1 MKMEPE
7 EIAKYIQ
14 EQLLKKGADSTI
26 VSLQKQECSQIK
38 FSNSKVSAIKNWYQ
52 MGIGIYAV
60 HKKRTIMISTR
71 DFSKK
76 TADEVVEKLL
86 KFAKNL
92 PPNKEYNGIAKGP
105 FKYKEIRK
113 GFDTRIKELN
123 KGGNIEVVRQAI
135 EAAVKK
141 GAKRVAGVLETDVSN
156 IFLISSNKID
166 AREKSTSLYFSL
178 RALVDKYASCHLN
191 YGARTLDGFEPDK
204 IGRKAA
210 SIAKKAVNPVE
221 GRSGKFD
228 VLFSPLAFANILAN
242 LGEAFSIFS
251 VESGLSCL
259 AGKLNKM
266 IASPIVNIYDDGTMP
281 NALGSSR
288 FDAEGV
294 PSKKTAI
301 IKNGELRTY
310 LHNTS
315 TAKRHHTETTANAGL
330 VSPEPS
336 NIILE
341 KGNHSEKDILKDIK
355 EGYYITNLWYTRFNN
370 YNTGDFSTIPRDAIF
385 YIKDGEIKFPVKH
398 LRISDNILNILKN
411 VKMIGNKPEQIFGWE
426 IEIPVITPMVLVKG
440 LNITKPG

>member
-1 MKMEPE
+1 MEPE
-7 EIAKYIQ
+7 ELTRYIQ
-14 EQLLKKGADSTI
+14 EQLLKKGTDSAI
-26 VSLQKQECSQIK
+26 VSLQKQESSQIK

-52 MGIGIYAV
+52 MAIGVYAV
-60 HKKRTIMISTR
+60 YKKRTIMISTR
-71 DFSKK
+71 DFSKES
-76 TADEVVEKLL
+76 ADEVVDKLL

-105 FKYKEIRK
+105 FKYRNVKK
-113 GFDTRIKELN
+113 GFDKRVKELN
-123 KGGNIEVVRQAI
+123 KGENIEVVKQAVD
-135 EAAVKK
+135 AAVKK
-141 GAKRVAGVLETDVSN
+141 GAKRVAGVLETDLSSVYLITSN
-156 IFLISSNKID
+156 NVI

-191 YGARTLDGFEPDK
+191 YGARTMDGFEPEK

-210 SIAKKAVNPVE
+210 SLAKKAVNPVE

-242 LGEAFSIFS
+242 LGEAFSVFS

-266 IASPIVNIYDDGTMP
+266 IASPIVNIYDDGTVA
-281 NALGSSR
+281 NALGSSG

-294 PSKKTAI
+294 PSKKTAVI
-301 IKNGELRTY
+301 ENGELKTY
-310 LHNTS
+310 LHNSS

-336 NIILE
+336 NIVLE
-341 KGNHSEKDILKDIK
+341 KGDSSEEDMLKEIK

-370 YNTGDFSTIPRDAIF
+370 YNTGDFSTIPRDAVF
-385 YIKDGEIKFPVKH
+385 YVKDGEIKFPVKH

-411 VKMIGNKPEQIFGWE
+411 VKMIGNRPEQIFGWE
-426 IEIPVITPMVLVKG
+426 IETPVITPMVLVKG
-440 LNITKPG
+440 LNITKSE